1 MTGRVTEAIRGSV
14 RRRSARV
21 AGARLQVAQS
31 AVSAAAAWAAATL
44 VFGHRQPFFA
54 PVAAVISLGV
64 ARGQPRRR
72 AVELVVGVATG
83 IAVADL
89 LSRLIGT
96 GVVQIGAV
104 VALAMASALLLGAG
118 TILVNQAAVSAIL
131 VMTLPGAVQGAVP
144 ERFVDA
150 LIGAAVGLLIG
161 QVLLPRNPITQVAAA
176 AGRVLER
183 VASGLDLVAD
193 ALESGDLAL
202 AERALLEL
210 RSLDERLTAFY
221 DALAVARETAWLSPP
236 HRRARGALRV
246 YADAAAQVD
255 LALRNSRVLAR
266 AAIGGI
272 RRAEGVG
279 DPQLIHAIRTLAA
292 AVRELTSDLAV
303 APGPDGQTRRLA
315 LEAAAE
321 ATAVLGR
328 QHDLQT
334 SMLVGQV
341 RATVIDLLR
350 GAGLDLDAAREA
362 LDATG

>member
-1 MTGRVTEAIRGSV
+1 MALQFILDRLTALDVIAWQRHARIIHVVAGPRAALVRGVLTAGAGLGRRVTEAIRGSV

-193 ALESGDLAL
+193 ALAVRGPRAGRAGPARAALARRAPDGVLRRARRSPGDGLAL
-202 AERALLEL
+202 AAAPACTRSPARL
-210 RSLDERLTAFY
+210 RRRRRPGRPGA
-221 DALAVARETAWLSPP
+221 AQQP
-236 HRRARGALRV
+236 RARRGR
-246 YADAAAQVD
+246 
-255 LALRNSRVLAR
+255 RSAR
-266 AAIGGI
+266 SA
-272 RRAEGVG
+272 
-279 DPQLIHAIRTLAA
+279 
-292 AVRELTSDLAV
+292 
-303 APGPDGQTRRLA
+303 GPKASATPSSSTRS
-315 LEAAAE
+315 
-321 ATAVLGR
+321 GR
-328 QHDLQT
+328 
-334 SMLVGQV
+334 SP
-341 RATVIDLLR
+341 RPCAS
-350 GAGLDLDAAREA
+350 
-362 LDATG
+362 